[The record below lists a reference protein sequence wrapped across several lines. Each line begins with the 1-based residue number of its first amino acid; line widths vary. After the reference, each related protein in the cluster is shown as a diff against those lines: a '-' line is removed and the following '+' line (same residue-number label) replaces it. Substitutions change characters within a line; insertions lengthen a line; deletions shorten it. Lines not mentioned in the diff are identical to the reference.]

1 MKGSQRLA
9 AAVAA
14 ALTMVAIT
22 GTPALAAP
30 PSNDVYGG
38 AEVIAAVP
46 FSTALDTTEATT
58 DADDTEMNATCGAPA
73 MDASVWFTFTSPTDE
88 AYLADASAS
97 DYSAGVFVATGT
109 PGSFEVL
116 ACGPGG
122 AAWQA
127 TAGQTYSILV
137 IDDQEDGG
145 GNGGIMQLTLE
156 VAPPPPALDVTV
168 NPIAQFDSK
177 TGSAIL
183 AGTIMCGADAEFAF
197 LEAQLTQRVG
207 RLLIRGFGGTDVTC
221 DGTTRPWTIE
231 VLGDNGLFKG
241 GKSASATFAAACGV
255 AFCSEYFNESTI
267 QLKGKR

>member
-14 ALTMVAIT
+14 ALTAIT
-22 GTPALAAP
+22 ITNTPALAAP
-30 PSNDVYGG
+30 PTNDVYSG
-38 AEVIAAVP
+38 AEVIGGIP
-46 FSTALDTTEATT
+46 FTTTLDTTEATT
-58 DADDTEMNATCGAPA
+58 DADDDEMNATCGAPA
-73 MDASVWFTFTSPTDE
+73 MDASVWFSFTSSTDD

-97 DYSAGVFVATGT
+97 DYSAGVFVATGA

-145 GNGGIMQLTLE
+145 GNGGTLE
-156 VAPPPPALDVTV
+156 LTVDVAPPPPALEVTV
-168 NPIAQFDSK
+168 DSTALFDAK

-183 AGTIMCGADAEFAF
+183 SGTIMCGADAEFAF

-241 GKSASATFAAACGV
+241 GKSASATFAAACSAV
-255 AFCSEYFNESTI
+255 FCSEYFNESTI
-267 QLKGKR
+267 QLKGKK

>member
-1 MKGSQRLA
+1 VKGSQRLA

-14 ALTMVAIT
+14 ALTAVT
-22 GTPALAAP
+22 FTSTPALAAP
-30 PSNDVYGG
+30 PGNDVYSAATVIGG
-38 AEVIAAVP
+38 TP
-46 FSTALDTTEATT
+46 FTTTLDTTEATT
-58 DADDTEMNATCGAPA
+58 DADDAEMNTTCGAPA
-73 MDASVWFTFTSPTDE
+73 MDASVWFTFTPAADA

-97 DYSAGVFVATGT
+97 DFSAGVFVATGA
-109 PGSFEVL
+109 PGTFEVL

-137 IDDQEDGG
+137 IDDQQDGG
-145 GNGGIMQLTLE
+145 GNGGTMELTLDE
-156 VAPPPPALDVTV
+156 APPPPALDVTV
-168 NPIAQFDSK
+168 NSTAQFDSK

-183 AGTIMCGADAEFAF
+183 SGTIMCGADAEFAF

-221 DGTTRPWTIE
+221 DGTIRPWTIE

-241 GKSASATFAAACGV
+241 GKSATATFAVACGL
-255 AFCSEYFNESTI
+255 AFCSEYSNESTI
-267 QLKGKR
+267 QLKGRR

>member
-30 PSNDVYGG
+30 PSNDAYGG

-46 FSTALDTTEATT
+46 FNTSLDTTEATT
-58 DADDTEMNATCGAPA
+58 DADDAEMNATCGAPA
-73 MDASVWFTFTSPTDE
+73 MDASVWFTFTSTTDQ

-97 DYSAGVFVATGT
+97 DYSTGVFVATGA

-137 IDDQEDGG
+137 IDDQADGG
-145 GNGGIMQLTLE
+145 GNGGTLELTLD

-168 NPIAQFDSK
+168 NPTAQFDSK

>member
-1 MKGSQRLA
+1 
-9 AAVAA
+9 
-14 ALTMVAIT
+14 MVAIT

-30 PSNDVYGG
+30 PSNDAYGG

-46 FSTALDTTEATT
+46 FSTSLDTTEATT
-58 DADDTEMNATCGAPA
+58 DADDAEMNATCGAPA
-73 MDASVWFTFTSPTDE
+73 MDASVWFTFTSTTDQ

-97 DYSAGVFVATGT
+97 EYSTGVFVATGA

-137 IDDQEDGG
+137 IDDQADGG
-145 GNGGIMQLTLE
+145 GNGGTLELTLD

-168 NPIAQFDSK
+168 NPTAQFDSK

-183 AGTIMCGADAEFAF
+183 AGTIMCGADAQFAF